1 MPKTI
6 NGKEQFSFA
15 DKPTP
20 TEEIKRSDPTE
31 TLLEWLVKRWT
42 RPTVTARDI
51 HRSAP
56 RAIRDKNLILSLTDT
71 LVGQGWLIPTPT
83 WRHDKREWKIAR
95 GLPLK

>member
-1 MPKTI
+1 MSNLFDRLDRGRPLP
-6 NGKEQFSFA
+6 A
-15 DKPTP
+15 
-20 TEEIKRSDPTE
+20 EETKRSDPTE

-42 RPTVTARDI
+42 KPTVTARDI

-56 RAIRDKNLILSLTDT
+56 RVIRDKKMILSSTDA
-71 LVGQGWLIPTPT
+71 LVEQGWLIPTPT